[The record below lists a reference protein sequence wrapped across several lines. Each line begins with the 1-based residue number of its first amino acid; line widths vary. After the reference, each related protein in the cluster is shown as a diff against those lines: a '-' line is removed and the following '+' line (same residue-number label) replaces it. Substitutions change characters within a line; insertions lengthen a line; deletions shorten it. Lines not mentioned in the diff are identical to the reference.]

1 LAGEQ
6 LNHKAKWALTIVLV
20 AAVACSAFFVGL
32 QIQPNPQ
39 SSTGKDTLYQL
50 TPYNTFTTG
59 KYAGVMPYSEL
70 EKHGDFGIGT
80 FDGLDGEMMALNGE
94 FYQIPSTGIPRKAE
108 PTQTAPYA
116 TITYFQT
123 DRTFTVSGLN
133 YTQLKSYLD
142 GQLGTSSDV
151 IYGIKVS
158 GSFDWA
164 QTRSPQKQ
172 SEPYPNITEALKT
185 QAVFTLS
192 EVSGSAVGFWFPASM
207 SGVDYADYHMHFI
220 TDRLDPEHLM
230 AASQDWSAACVV
242 LLAVR
247 AADGQ
252 FFCGFVPKPEE
263 HNEPLSPVSKGKS

>member
-1 LAGEQ
+1 M
-6 LNHKAKWALTIVLV
+6 NPKAKWALTVVLV
-20 AAVACSAFFVGL
+20 AAVACSAFFISL
-32 QIQPNPQ
+32 QIQPNTT
-39 SSTGKDTLYQL
+39 STADKDALYQL
-50 TPYNTFTTG
+50 TPYNTFITG

-80 FDGLDGEMMALNGE
+80 FDGLNGEMIALNGD
-94 FYQIPSTGIPRKAE
+94 FYQIPSTGTPIKVD

-116 TITYFQT
+116 TITYFKA

-172 SEPYPNITEALKT
+172 LEPYQNITEALKT

-192 EVSGSAVGFWFPASM
+192 DVSGTAVGFWCPASM
-207 SGVDYADYHMHFI
+207 SGVDYAGYHIHFI
-220 TDRLDPEHLM
+220 TDDRTAGGHLLDCIINNATVEVDIIHSYNL
-230 AASQDWSAACVV
+230 V
-242 LLAVR
+242 L
-247 AADGQ
+247 
-252 FFCGFVPKPEE
+252 P
-263 HNEPLSPVSKGKS
+263 